1 MDNNSFILPK
11 TKYSFKNMKLKTTG
25 KKLGSLQNKL
35 YPYISIDKKFRN
47 KSLIEPKIFKTAL
60 NSRKNSLL
68 NSKNNSNSSSINTSK
83 SKRSRFHSVHYITSS
98 MQINQKTKNSNYSN
112 NDNDND
118 NFDIDK
124 IEIKAQEDFRLPQT
138 LSKILSKSN
147 QSNKTN
153 KKKDQYIKTENNQ
166 KLIFNNVGIHYHR
179 AKNNNRVD
187 TEKSE
192 IYSNKEINKLKSQIL
207 LLVKKNELLESEKN
221 ERDNKIEALEEKI
234 DKLLNFI
241 KEKKLSGEN
250 NEKNKLKNKI
260 NNLENCVNYLKCE
273 NSELKKEIE
282 KKNKIILSLTSTQSE
297 SSPSHKKNVSIGKKK
312 EKGDKTNKNKINDTN
327 NEVNN
332 VYNIDENDIKK
343 IKLISID
350 PDNF

>member
-1 MDNNSFILPK
+1 MDKNSFILPK

-25 KKLGSLQNKL
+25 KKLGSLQNNI
-35 YPYISIDKKFRN
+35 YPYINIDKQFRN

-60 NSRKNSLL
+60 NSRKNSLI
-68 NSKNNSNSSSINTSK
+68 NSKNNSNSSSINNSK
-83 SKRSRFHSVHYITSS
+83 PKRSRFRSVRYITSS
-98 MQINQKTKNSNYSN
+98 MQINKKTKN
-112 NDNDND
+112 NDFTNNDND

-138 LSKILSKSN
+138 LSKILNKSN
-147 QSNKTN
+147 QSNKSN

-207 LLVKKNELLESEKN
+207 LLVKKNELLESEKT

-260 NNLENCVNYLKCE
+260 NNLENCVNYLKSE

-282 KKNKIILSLTSTQSE
+282 KK
-297 SSPSHKKNVSIGKKK
+297 
-312 EKGDKTNKNKINDTN
+312 
-327 NEVNN
+327 
-332 VYNIDENDIKK
+332 
-343 IKLISID
+343 IKLYYL
-350 PDNF
+350 

>member
-1 MDNNSFILPK
+1 MDKNSFILPK

-25 KKLGSLQNKL
+25 KKLGSLQNNI
-35 YPYISIDKKFRN
+35 YPYININKQFRN

-60 NSRKNSLL
+60 NSSKNSLL
-68 NSKNNSNSSSINTSK
+68 NSKNNSNSSSINNSK
-83 SKRSRFHSVHYITSS
+83 PKRSRFRSVRYITSS
-98 MQINQKTKNSNYSN
+98 MQINKKTKN
-112 NDNDND
+112 NDFTNNDND

-138 LSKILSKSN
+138 LSKILNKSN
-147 QSNKTN
+147 QSNKSN

-207 LLVKKNELLESEKN
+207 LLVKKNELLESEKT

-260 NNLENCVNYLKCE
+260 NNLENCVNYLKSE

-282 KKNKIILSLTSTQSE
+282 KKK
-297 SSPSHKKNVSIGKKK
+297 
-312 EKGDKTNKNKINDTN
+312 
-327 NEVNN
+327 
-332 VYNIDENDIKK
+332 
-343 IKLISID
+343 
-350 PDNF
+350 

>member
-1 MDNNSFILPK
+1 MDKNSFILPK

-25 KKLGSLQNKL
+25 KKLGSLQNNI
-35 YPYISIDKKFRN
+35 YPYINIDKQFRN

-60 NSRKNSLL
+60 NSRKNSLI
-68 NSKNNSNSSSINTSK
+68 NSKNNSNSSSINNSK
-83 SKRSRFHSVHYITSS
+83 PKRSRFRSVRYITSS
-98 MQINQKTKNSNYSN
+98 MQINKKTKN
-112 NDNDND
+112 NDFTNNDND

-138 LSKILSKSN
+138 LSKILNKSN
-147 QSNKTN
+147 QSNKSN

-207 LLVKKNELLESEKN
+207 LLVKKNELLESEKT

-260 NNLENCVNYLKCE
+260 NNLENCVNYLKSE

-312 EKGDKTNKNKINDTN
+312 EKGDKTNKNKINDKN

>member
-1 MDNNSFILPK
+1 MDKNSFILPK

-25 KKLGSLQNKL
+25 KKLRSLQNNI
-35 YPYISIDKKFRN
+35 YPYINIDKQFRN

-68 NSKNNSNSSSINTSK
+68 NSKNNSNSSSINNSK
-83 SKRSRFHSVHYITSS
+83 PKRSRFRSVRYITSS
-98 MQINQKTKNSNYSN
+98 MQINKKTKN
-112 NDNDND
+112 NDFTNNDND

-138 LSKILSKSN
+138 LSKILNKSN
-147 QSNKTN
+147 QSNKSN

-207 LLVKKNELLESEKN
+207 LLVKKNELLESEKT

-260 NNLENCVNYLKCE
+260 NNLENCVNYLKSE

-312 EKGDKTNKNKINDTN
+312 EKGDKTNKNKINDKN